1 MTCLRSMFLAVV
13 CILAPLTAAAQSAP
27 PSAPPAEAPP
37 GAQTPP
43 ATQTPAADEPDQS
56 DPDARVDPLQPD
68 FNLAALP
75 TTLRMPLHKLAFRV
89 THRFTRPLGQG
100 DFGDLVSDLFGFDS
114 GAQIGLELR
123 YGLMRGTQIG
133 VHRTSDR
140 TIQIFGQHSFWNER
154 DSKPI
159 GLDGIVTLEGG
170 NNLQENYKSTLGA
183 IVSRNVA
190 GHAALYAEP
199 MVVIDSSPFDT
210 GDQNTLML
218 GLGGRLRVRPSLYL
232 VGEITPRL
240 AGFDP
245 GSSQMSVGVEG
256 RAGGHLFQLNFS
268 NGFGTTLG
276 QVATGAFNYDNW
288 YIGFN
293 ISRKFF

>member
-1 MTCLRSMFLAVV
+1 MFLAALCACV
-13 CILAPLTAAAQSAP
+13 PLTASAQNSP
-27 PSAPPAEAPP
+27 
-37 GAQTPP
+37 AQTPT
-43 ATQTPAADEPDQS
+43 TQAPPPDQPDQS
-56 DPDARVDPLQPD
+56 DPDARVDALQPD

-75 TTLRMPLHKLAFRV
+75 TTLRMPVHKLAFRV
-89 THRFTRPLGQG
+89 THRFTRSLGQG

-123 YGLMRGTQIG
+123 YGLMRGTQVG

-140 TIQIFGQHSFWNER
+140 TIQIFGQHSFWTER
-154 DSKPI
+154 DGRAI

-170 NNLQENYKSTLGA
+170 NNLQEHHKSTLGA
-183 IVSRNVA
+183 LVSRNV
-190 GHAALYAEP
+190 GRYAALYAEP
-199 MVVIDSSPFDT
+199 MFVINSSPFET

-218 GLGGRLRVRPSLYL
+218 GLGTRLRLRPSLYV

-240 AGFDP
+240 AGFDL
-245 GSSQMSVGVEG
+245 GAQQMSFGVEG

-276 QVATGAFNYDNW
+276 QVATGAINYNDW

-293 ISRKFF
+293 IARKFF